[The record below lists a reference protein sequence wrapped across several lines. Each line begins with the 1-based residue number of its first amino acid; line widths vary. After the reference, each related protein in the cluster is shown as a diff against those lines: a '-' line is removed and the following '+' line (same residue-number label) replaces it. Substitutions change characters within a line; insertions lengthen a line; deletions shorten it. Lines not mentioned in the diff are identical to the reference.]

1 MWRKY
6 KEKEREKERKGWR
19 MGSRAAARK
28 GMKEKS
34 GHSFWAKYIG
44 QVRVTFDR
52 IWMQSGIPDLEEGA
66 NNLLIISILRNVRPA
81 LLSEK
86 DKGHKVFLPD
96 MHPPCT
102 LSASKRR

>member
-1 MWRKY
+1 LGCSETFDILVARGKEWRDEDTLGKATRPFLLDASREDMWRKY

-52 IWMQSGIPDLEEGA
+52 IWMQSGIPDLAKKEP
-66 NNLLIISILRNVRPA
+66 IIY
-81 LLSEK
+81 
-86 DKGHKVFLPD
+86 
-96 MHPPCT
+96 
-102 LSASKRR
+102 